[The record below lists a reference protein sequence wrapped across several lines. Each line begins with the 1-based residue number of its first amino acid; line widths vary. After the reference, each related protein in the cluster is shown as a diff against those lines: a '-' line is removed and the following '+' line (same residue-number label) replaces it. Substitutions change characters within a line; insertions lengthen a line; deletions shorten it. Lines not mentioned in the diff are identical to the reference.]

1 MPTIVAVWPNN
12 TTSVLVMEGGWK
24 PIDLFYELDH
34 VGDPVSAKVWVLK
47 RHHGEAVHVTTDW
60 ARSTK
65 PQPNMDVSG
74 THDAADSSECIGPK
88 SRGVRVSLAGDSG
101 SMKRFHWPPNIL
113 RQFVF
118 ASLKDRV
125 KKPGVAEA
133 ILSAECGR
141 MLAEIPAP
149 PPPVHVAKDVNKME
163 PFSGV
168 YVSWN
173 EDGTAH
179 YVGESINVPSRV
191 QASRPEIGD
200 RMIGVVQCDKNERL
214 RIEALYIGLLN
225 PAGNCQSLERAAA
238 RDSARAKRPYDTPR

>member
-1 MPTIVAVWPNN
+1 MATIVAVWPNN
-12 TTSVLVMEGGWK
+12 TTSVVVMEGSWK

-60 ARSTK
+60 TRGPK
-65 PQPNMDVSG
+65 PEPNMDVSG
-74 THDAADSSECIGPK
+74 THDAADTSERVGPK
-88 SRGVRVSLAGDSG
+88 SHGVRVSLAGDSG
-101 SMKRFHWPPNIL
+101 SMKRFNWPPNIL
-113 RQFVF
+113 RQFLF
-118 ASLKDRV
+118 ASWKDRV
-125 KKPGVAEA
+125 NQPGVSEA

-149 PPPVHVAKDVNKME
+149 PPPLHAAKDVNKME
-163 PFSGV
+163 PFAGV

-173 EDGTAH
+173 DDGTAH

-200 RMIGVVQCDKNERL
+200 RMIGVVACDKNERL

-225 PAGNCQSLERAAA
+225 PAGNSQSLERAAA
-238 RDSARAKRPYDTPR
+238 RDSARARKTG